1 MRCSKGEQTELRN
14 RPGEGTA
21 VKTLRAGCP
30 SQDACRPAQ
39 TGIVTP
45 GWPSNSEPAHLVGWE
60 VQGKSIRLAEKFRTV
75 PSDWPR
81 DSEQMQLIG

>member
-1 MRCSKGEQTELRN
+1 MCCSKGEQAELRN

-21 VKTLRAGCP
+21 VKTLSAGCP
-30 SQDACRPAQ
+30 SQGACRPAQ

-60 VQGKSIRLAEKFRTV
+60 V
-75 PSDWPR
+75 
-81 DSEQMQLIG
+81 